1 MTKSLTTALWPSA
14 ELGAALLAATRTA
27 GLPHHDV
34 ALRRPPIAEGAS
46 RSDEDQQRDTG
57 RWLESA
63 ARRIGLE
70 ADAVCTEVAGVRD
83 LLNSC
88 APAMLRIRTP
98 EDDGWLVIVG
108 QKRNCL
114 QIVRP
119 NLTTILVNRSTV
131 ENAVRAPVEARHVAV
146 VDALLK
152 DVQLSD
158 RRRRSARTALLHE
171 RLGRTPIGGCW
182 LLRAPGHREVDW
194 GRWLALLMGAHLIEH
209 SCWIASWSVLGWMT
223 FSGRLEPGLLVAW
236 AMLLACVIPFRLLS
250 SAAGGFLSL
259 EFNASLRRRLLKGT
273 LQLDPDE
280 LRTLGTGGFIGRAF
294 EVDALQQLA
303 LGGGLQ
309 SVLSAVEIAS
319 AFVVLGPIA
328 GQWPLALLLLAV
340 IAVAL
345 AQATG
350 YYRGCSRWTTE
361 RISLTGQLVERLVG
375 HRTTLAQEPAEHGHQ
390 ADDTAIDRYVHQ
402 SRSVDTSIR
411 ILQVMPGRIFLI
423 LALLILA
430 PGFVTGHTSTTSL
443 AVALGGI
450 LFARQG
456 LQRLLEGVDRVIGAG
471 ISWNQLKQFLLAA
484 RRPANSG
491 DPDFSVGQA
500 TDEASPTVDTHQ
512 NPMLRPVV
520 LEARELMFRHAH
532 RSEPVL
538 RGVDVTVRQRDRILL
553 QGASGGGKSTFAA
566 VLAGSRIQTSG
577 VRLLQGLDQP
587 TLGESWRRRVVL
599 APQFHD
605 NHVLM
610 GTFLYN
616 LLLGRDWPPSAQDT
630 REAEQVCR
638 ELDLGPLL
646 DRMPGGLLQMVGET
660 GWQLSHGE
668 RSRVFLARAL
678 LQRADVMILDE
689 SLAALDPVTLKRI
702 LPHITHRAPAL
713 IVIAHP

>member
-1 MTKSLTTALWPSA
+1 MESLATALWRSTD
-14 ELGAALLAATRTA
+14 LGGALLAATRTA
-27 GLPHHDV
+27 GLPHQDV
-34 ALRRPPIAEGAS
+34 ALHRPPIAEES
-46 RSDEDQQRDTG
+46 SQPKDQQERDVG
-57 RWLESA
+57 HWLESA
-63 ARRIGLE
+63 GRRIGVE
-70 ADAVCTEVAGVRD
+70 ANAVCSEFPGVRE

-88 APAMLRIRTP
+88 APAILRIKTD
-98 EDDGWLVIVG
+98 ELDGWLVIVG
-108 QKRNCL
+108 RKRGRL
-114 QIVRP
+114 RIVRP
-119 NLTTILVNRSTV
+119 DLTTILLDTETIER
-131 ENAVRAPVEARHVAV
+131 AVQSDVATLHGGV

-152 DVQLSD
+152 DIELSD
-158 RRRRSARTALLHE
+158 RRRQSARAALLHE
-171 RLGRTPIGGCW
+171 RLGKTSIGGCW
-182 LLRAPGHREVDW
+182 LLRTPGHREVCW
-194 GRWLALLMGAHLIEH
+194 GRWLTFLIGSHLIEH

-236 AMLLACVIPFRLLS
+236 AMLLACIIPFRLLS
-250 SAAGGFLSL
+250 SAAGGFLAL
-259 EFNASLRRRLLKGT
+259 EFNASLRRHLLKGT

-280 LRTLGTGGFIGRAF
+280 LRSLGTGGFIGRAF

-303 LGGGLQ
+303 LAGGLQ
-309 SVLSAVEIAS
+309 SLLSVVEIVS
-319 AFVVLGPIA
+319 AFVILGPIA
-328 GQWPLALLLLAV
+328 GQWLLALLLLLV
-340 IAVAL
+340 VTVVL

-350 YYRGCSRWTTE
+350 YFRSCSRWTAE

-375 HRTTLAQEPAEHGHQ
+375 HRTTLAQEPETHGHR
-390 ADDTAIDRYVHQ
+390 AADTAIDRYVHQ
-402 SRSVDTSIR
+402 SRSMDTSIR
-411 ILQVMPGRIFLI
+411 RLQVLPGRIFLI

-430 PGFVTGHTSTTSL
+430 PGFVTGQASTTSL
-443 AVALGGI
+443 AVALGGL

-456 LQRLLEGVDRVIGAG
+456 LQRMLEGVDRVIGAG

-484 RRPANSG
+484 RRPVQVG
-491 DPDFSVGQA
+491 DPDFEVSHESDQA
-500 TDEASPTVDTHQ
+500 AIPAGSDQDSPF
-512 NPMLRPVV
+512 PSAV
-520 LEARELMFRHAH
+520 LEGRDLIFRHAH

-538 RGVDVTVRQRDRILL
+538 RGIDVTVRHRDRILL
-553 QGASGGGKSTFAA
+553 QGASGGGKSTLAA

-616 LLLGRDWPPSAQDT
+616 LLLGRDWPPTAQDA
-630 REAEQVCR
+630 REAEQICR

-668 RSRVFLARAL
+668 RSRLFLARAL
-678 LQRADVMILDE
+678 LQKADVMILDE
-689 SLAALDPVTLKRI
+689 CFAALDPVTLTRI
-702 LPHITHRAPAL
+702 LPQITRRAPAM